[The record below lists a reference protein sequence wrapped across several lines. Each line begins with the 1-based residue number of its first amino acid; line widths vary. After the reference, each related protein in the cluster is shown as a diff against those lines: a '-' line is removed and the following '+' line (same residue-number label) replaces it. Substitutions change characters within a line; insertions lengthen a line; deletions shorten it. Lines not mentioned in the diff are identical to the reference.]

1 MSWASRVLDRS
12 ARQGILDD
20 WTVATFDEL
29 RRRASDVL
37 SPRELSP
44 SAACGTVGAAVETDN
59 GDVFVGVCVDTSSSL
74 GFCAEHAA
82 AAAMLT
88 AGQNVI
94 VRMVAVGRRGTVL
107 APCGRCREFISQ
119 LSLQNLDA
127 EVLVNEADVVRLGDL
142 MPYRWPTD

>member
-1 MSWASRVLDRS
+1 MAS
-12 ARQGILDD
+12 
-20 WTVATFDEL
+20 FDEL
-29 RRRASDVL
+29 RRRATNVL

-44 SAACGTVGAAVETDN
+44 SASCGTVGAAVETID

-94 VRMVAVGRRGTVL
+94 VRMVAIGPQGTVL

-119 LSLQNLDA
+119 LAAQNLDT
-127 EVLVNEADVVRLGDL
+127 EVLVNEKDVVHLAEF
-142 MPYRWPTD
+142 MPYRWPTG

>member
-1 MSWASRVLDRS
+1 M
-12 ARQGILDD
+12 
-20 WTVATFDEL
+20 ATFDQL
-29 RRRASDVL
+29 RRRATDVL

-44 SAACGTVGAAVETDN
+44 SAACGTVGAAVETAD

-88 AGQNVI
+88 AGQNVV
-94 VRMVAVGRRGTVL
+94 VRMVAVGRQGTVL

-119 LSLQNLDA
+119 LAVQNLDA
-127 EVLVNEADVVRLGDL
+127 EVLVTETDVVRLAEL
-142 MPYRWPTD
+142 LPYRWPTA